1 MTRPDDEF
9 DAALRGLFDDAAP
22 PAHDPEFNDR
32 VMARLPAA
40 ERWRLGLLAAAALA
54 GGAVASVQA
63 APLVEGMTI
72 VLQDVAAL
80 AAGAVGGQALAMGIA
95 SAAALGL
102 ALILS
107 WRELGLR

>member
-72 VLQDVAAL
+72 LLQDVGAL
-80 AAGAVGGQALAMGIA
+80 AAGAVGEQALAMGIA
-95 SAAALGL
+95 SVAALGL
-102 ALILS
+102 ALIRS

>member
-9 DAALRGLFDDAAP
+9 DAELRGLFAGAAP
-22 PAHDPEFNDR
+22 PANDPEFTSG
-32 VMARLPAA
+32 VMARLPAG
-40 ERWRLGLLAAAALA
+40 ERWRLGLLALAALA

-63 APLVEGMTI
+63 APLVEAMSM
-72 VLQDVAAL
+72 VLQDVGAV
-80 AAGAVGGQALAMGIA
+80 AAGAIGGQALAMGIA